1 MSAAP
6 RAKKRRSKAA
16 GRSAPA
22 RQDAGARPRGAHPE
36 RLERDPESP
45 RGPRPAR
52 PAAPAAKGAGQG
64 GRAGAAV
71 GARGR
76 PGQRPP
82 EPAAARPRP
91 TLRAAAFEEVD
102 YDRELDEWSTQRA
115 PDRARLER
123 RPSRARELPHDEPG
137 SGGSRR
143 PLSHTGGK
151 VERLSGPPELTR
163 AIERALSI
171 DPERGVRD
179 HVHGFHSYPARLHP
193 LTAAGLIES
202 LVPGRGT
209 VADPF
214 CGCGTVLVEARRLG
228 KKAVG
233 VDLNPLAV
241 RLSRFKTHPL
251 GAEERAALL
260 RAAAQVVEHAEERRL
275 VSAGPTHRYGAAERE
290 AFDIHVLLELD
301 GLGHGIKQQPA
312 GFLRQALYLAL
323 SSVFSK
329 VGRDSG
335 PEGSSKRLAS
345 GFTIRFFEARVG
357 ELTRQLAQ
365 YEALLPPNAP
375 GVVVREAD
383 ARALGTLGLRNV
395 DLFVSSPPYPGVL
408 DYAEYHRTRT
418 SWLGLDTRDF
428 ERLEMGARRHLQRL
442 EHEQAAAT
450 WEADFSKVLDAMR
463 AALAEGGSI
472 ALVLADSLLAG
483 RPYPADVVV
492 ERCARRAGLRVVAQG
507 AQLRPHFH
515 RQSAR
520 AFGDRARYEHLLLLQ
535 P

>member
-1 MSAAP
+1 M
-6 RAKKRRSKAA
+6 
-16 GRSAPA
+16 
-22 RQDAGARPRGAHPE
+22 
-36 RLERDPESP
+36 ERDPERP

-52 PAAPAAKGAGQG
+52 PAAPAAKGTGQG

-71 GARGR
+71 GAKGR

-115 PDRARLER
+115 PERARLER

-520 AFGDRARYEHLLLLQ
+520 AFGDRTRYEHLLLLQ